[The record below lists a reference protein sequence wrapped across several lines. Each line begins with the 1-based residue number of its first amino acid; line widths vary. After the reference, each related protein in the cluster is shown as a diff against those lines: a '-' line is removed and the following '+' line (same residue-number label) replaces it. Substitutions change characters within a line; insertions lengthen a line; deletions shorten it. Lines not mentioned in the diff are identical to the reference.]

1 MHQNKTQVKWGL
13 NTPTYKALSPLHR
26 EVVADVFSVYEREEG
41 ENLVTN
47 LETSIDKVAKF
58 HNVNT
63 SVVYDYFDKEIESL
77 GGQE

>member
-1 MHQNKTQVKWGL
+1 MHYQ
-13 NTPTYKALSPLHR
+13 PLK
-26 EVVADVFSVYEREEG
+26 VVADVFSVYEREEG